1 MVGISG
7 LNLVAKDLK
16 SLPKTVK
23 TAEKTVQK
31 VVSNATNTVYPTA
44 QISVPYS
51 NIAERVGYDGAFGE
65 SAFDAIRAHMY
76 PQIFEN
82 YEVGAGIVKGKT
94 NKIFEALKNLNEQ
107 FSKPGKEIR
116 LAPLYDNS
124 LRGRNI
130 VTMPVEAMEQVK
142 QQGIQR
148 VIDLRAEASVSSNRL
163 TIKDGKKYVDGLEY
177 IHIPMNYGSGK
188 EDLDTMKLLP
198 QFFDAM
204 NKGNVYIGCNLGSH
218 RTDFALGLN
227 YALNT
232 ATKEASPILYLP
244 VTKVT
249 EGIRRVY
256 KKLMTLS
263 PADRKA
269 LGLSEEFYAQLP
281 KDKQE
286 LNKRLLKIASMTTE
300 TK

>member
-1 MVGISG
+1 MVNFSTFSTI
-7 LNLVAKDLK
+7 AKDVK
-16 SLPKTVK
+16 PFVK
-23 TAEKTVQK
+23 TLQKGVSEATHTVSKEIKPQRMK
-31 VVSNATNTVYPTA
+31 IP
-44 QISVPYS
+44 VPYA
-51 NIAERVGYDGAFGE
+51 NEVERFGYDGAFSE

-82 YEVGAGIVKGKT
+82 YEVGAGIVKGPT
-94 NKIFEALKNLNEQ
+94 NKIFESLKGLNEQ
-107 FSKPGKEIR
+107 FSKPGKEMR

-130 VTMPVEAMEQVK
+130 VTMPDEAVIKVK

-148 VIDLRAEASVSSNRL
+148 IVDLRAESSISSARITMKN
-163 TIKDGKKYVDGLEY
+163 GKKYVDGLEY

-188 EDLDTMKLLP
+188 EDLETMRLLP
-198 QFFDAM
+198 KFFEAM

-232 ATKEASPILYLP
+232 STKNAAPVLYLSVP
-244 VTKVT
+244 KVT

-256 KKLMTLS
+256 NKLMLLS
-263 PADRKA
+263 PENRKA

-281 KDKQE
+281 KTKQE
-286 LNKRLLKIASMTTE
+286 LNQRLLNISRMTKE
-300 TK
+300 AK